1 MTRIST
7 ASRRMPHADLC
18 APGPTQSTD
27 LLVVVDGH
35 GILKRLGARFPRAF
49 GYTQTE
55 LLDRPFLAFVHPFDH
70 ATISAAL
77 NKIAQGEPAH
87 GIESRFR
94 CKDGSYRWLVWA
106 AMPTPEGLVYAV
118 ARDISDRRPP
128 EQAEAGSLRSERDAA
143 LAQRESYLAAVC
155 HDVQQPLTVVL
166 AQTQLLQRQLARG
179 EPPPPEVLEMRL
191 AHIFSAAAR
200 MRAMCQ
206 ELAERSVEQ
215 SGHALELLLAPTDLV
230 ALVQQAVGEHEFL
243 AGSRQFVFNSEV
255 PTLEAAVDESRL
267 YRVLANLLT
276 NAIKYSPRG
285 GPIHVTIKPDGP
297 FAVVA
302 VRDEGVGIPRDDLPH
317 IFDRFHR
324 GANVIGRFHGI
335 GLGLA
340 SARQLVELHGGTIS
354 AESEDGRGSTFI
366 VRLPLTSPEH
376 AAQ

>member
-7 ASRRMPHADLC
+7 GSRRLPHADLC
-18 APGPTQSTD
+18 APGLTQPTD
-27 LLVVVDGH
+27 LIVVVDGD
-35 GILKRLGARFPRAF
+35 GIVARLGVRFPRAF
-49 GYTQTE
+49 GYLQTD
-55 LLDRPFLAFVHPFDH
+55 LLGRSFLDFVHPFDH
-70 ATISAAL
+70 VATSAAL
-77 NKIAQGEPAH
+77 HKLAQGEPAH
-87 GIESRFR
+87 GLENRFR
-94 CKDGSYRWLVWA
+94 CKDGSYRWLAWA

-128 EQAEAGSLRSERDAA
+128 ERGEAASPGRDGDVGLAE
-143 LAQRESYLAAVC
+143 RESYLAAVC

-179 EPPPPEVLEMRL
+179 EPPPAEVLETRL
-191 AHIFSAAAR
+191 AHIFTAAAR
-200 MRAMCQ
+200 MRTMCQ
-206 ELAERSVEQ
+206 ELAAGSVERS
-215 SGHALELLLAPTDLV
+215 GHMLKLLVAQTDLV
-230 ALVQQAVGEHEFL
+230 ALVQETVREHEL
-243 AGSRQFVFNSEV
+243 VARTRQFLFDSEV
-255 PTLEAAVDESRL
+255 PTLEAAVDETRV

-324 GANVIGRFHGI
+324 GANVIGRFHGN

-354 AESEDGRGSTFI
+354 AASEDGRGSTFT
-366 VRLPLTSPEH
+366 VRLPITPPEH
-376 AAQ
+376 AAG